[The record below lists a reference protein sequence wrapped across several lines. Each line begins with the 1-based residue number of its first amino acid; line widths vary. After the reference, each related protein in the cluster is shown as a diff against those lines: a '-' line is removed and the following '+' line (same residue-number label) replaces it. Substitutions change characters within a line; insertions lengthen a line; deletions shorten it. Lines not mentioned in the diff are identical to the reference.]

1 MNNDKNFK
9 IVLKISAIFLWY
21 FTPLFLLIVSDV
33 GSRIFQDGTFLGNLI
48 VRHPYQWDYELMFA
62 GFFLI
67 WGIFVWKAAKNPEIN
82 LSFIKFT
89 AWGFF
94 AIVLT
99 NILVGLFRT
108 QDLAHLTTDSIPWF
122 VLGLLI
128 YIMSKKYDVSK
139 T

>member
-1 MNNDKNFK
+1 MSNDKYLK

-21 FTPLFLLIVSDV
+21 FTPLFLLIISDI
-33 GSRIFQDGTFLGNLI
+33 GSRLFQEDTFWGNLI

-67 WGIFVWKAAKNPEIN
+67 WGIFVWKVAKNPEMN

-99 NILVGLFRT
+99 NILVGLFKT
-108 QDLAHLTTDSIPWF
+108 QDFIHMATNSIPWF
-122 VLGLLI
+122 ILGLLI
-128 YIMSKKYDVSK
+128 FIMGKKYDVSK